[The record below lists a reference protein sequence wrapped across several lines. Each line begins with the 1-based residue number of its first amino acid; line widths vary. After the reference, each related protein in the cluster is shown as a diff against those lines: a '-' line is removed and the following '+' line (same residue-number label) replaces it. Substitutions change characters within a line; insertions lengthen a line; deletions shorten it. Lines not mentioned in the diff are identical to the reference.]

1 MEEARFSCFREA
13 EVLRSVS
20 KYLPAACLALAALAT
35 PAAAQ
40 IFWSPPDLS
49 GPPLMGPEPGYGVA
63 MPGATAAEQKAA
75 LVWNMRS
82 GLNVAALQC
91 AFEPLLRTE
100 SHYNAMLS
108 NHRDELAAAFT
119 TLSSYFK
126 RTNKTPKAAQGAID
140 TYGTRTYSSFSA
152 VSGQL
157 TFCTAAGRIGRA
169 ALGTPRGS
177 LATLAQEQLRSLYN
191 GVKGKQG
198 EQQFRMA
205 RLDFRRPLPSLEAR
219 CWKGNKY
226 IKGCGMVY

>member
-1 MEEARFSCFREA
+1 M
-13 EVLRSVS
+13 LRSVS
-20 KYLPAACLALAALAT
+20 KYFPAACLALLALAT
-35 PAAAQ
+35 PAQAQ

-49 GPPLMGPEPGYGVA
+49 GPILTGPEPGYGVA

-91 AFEPLLRTE
+91 GFEPLLRTE
-100 SHYNAMLS
+100 PHYNAMLS
-108 NHRDELAAAFT
+108 NHREELASAFS
-119 TLSSYFK
+119 TLTAYFK
-126 RTNKTPKAAQGAID
+126 RTNKTPRAAQGAVD

-177 LATLAQEQLRSLYN
+177 LAVLAQEQLRSLYN

-219 CWKGNKY
+219 CWKGSKY